1 MKKIIIAIMA
11 VVAYVNNVNAQND
24 QLNAYKEQRL
34 EDLPYIQAYQTD
46 EGEIL
51 KAADCCGWGLEL
63 FAGYNLSE
71 NGNTPLAGLSGRYD
85 GKKVSYRLSVSAMS
99 RKFND
104 EAIEAGK
111 RYYSYAAEGAFHV
124 NLFNKGYHTNVLSLY
139 ATVGYIYGKHRFD
152 VGEIEVE
159 DGTIE
164 RSVKHNASG
173 LTYGGGIE
181 YRHQFFATGNALA
194 IRIGCQ
200 TLPDTWNNNTKVDVM
215 YGITGTF
222 TWGLGRN
229 RVRK

>member
-1 MKKIIIAIMA
+1 MKKFFVAAMAILA
-11 VVAYVNNVNAQND
+11 TATATAQDN
-24 QLNAYKEQRL
+24 LTAYKEQRL
-34 EDLPYIQAYQTD
+34 ENMPYIQAYQTD

-51 KAADCCGWGLEL
+51 KSADACGWGVEI

-71 NGNTPLAGLSGRYD
+71 TINSPVAGLSGRYD
-85 GKKVSYRLSVSAMS
+85 GKKVSYRLSVSAMT
-99 RKFND
+99 REYND

-111 RYYSYAAEGAFHV
+111 RYFAYAAEGAFHV

-139 ATVGYIYGKHRFD
+139 ATVGYIYGKHHYAVAD
-152 VGEIEVE
+152 IEVE

-164 RSVKHNASG
+164 RSVRHNGSG

-181 YRHQFFATGNALA
+181 YRRQFFATGNALA

-200 TLPDTWNNNTKVDVM
+200 RLPDTWNNNTKDKVM
-215 YGITGTF
+215 YGATLGF
-222 TWGLGRN
+222 NFGLGRN